1 MSAPEQES
9 APQQGSR
16 TFLFAAIAVGVVA
29 AGAGLYA
36 LTHASTPQPADAA
49 SVAAARAQAVTL
61 MQLEPVKLARTLSV
75 SGEARPVRDLRVYAP
90 AAGVRVLAFLVDEG
104 DVVKAGQPMARLDS
118 GLANAQTLAAQAALK
133 EAQVAADRAKSDY
146 QRAWM
151 IRDSGALSPEQ
162 IDARKAQA
170 DAAEAR
176 AAAARAQLAEVNARL
191 QGGFVRAP
199 AAGLVLSRTGEL
211 GAPVD
216 GRPLFR
222 IAGDNQLEVGV
233 EVSEADML
241 AMQPGQ
247 KAVFR
252 MIDGATI
259 EGTLRRLPAAID
271 SKTRSGQAVFALAR
285 KANLRA
291 GMFLRGEA
299 QLPEAMQ
306 LAAPRSA
313 VVFDPKGAYVFV
325 VGADNRAKK
334 TPVQIGAESGDRVA
348 ILGGVAAGQNII
360 SAGAAFL
367 QDGDLVRPVENDLRQ
382 SSEALGL
389 GQR

>member
-1 MSAPEQES
+1 MSASEQEV
-9 APQQGSR
+9 AKGPRGV
-16 TFLFAAIAVGVVA
+16 LVAAMAVGVIA

-36 LTHASTPQPADAA
+36 LTHSASSPPADAA

-61 MQLEPVKLARTLSV
+61 MTLEPAQIARSLSV
-75 SGEARPVRDLRVYAP
+75 SGEARPVKDLRVYAP

-104 DVVKAGQPMARLDS
+104 DLVKAGQPMARLDS
-118 GLANAQTLAAQAALK
+118 GLANAQTLAAQAAAK
-133 EAQVAADRAKSDY
+133 EAQVAADRAKADFE
-146 QRAWM
+146 RAWM

-170 DAAEAR
+170 EAAEAR

-199 AAGLVLSRTGEL
+199 AGGLVLSRSGEL

-241 AMQPGQ
+241 AMKPGQ
-247 KAVFR
+247 RAVFR
-252 MIDGATI
+252 MIDGTLIDA
-259 EGTLRRLPAAID
+259 TLRRLPAAID
-271 SKTRSGQAVFALAR
+271 SKTRSGQAVFDLAR

-313 VVFDPKGAYVFV
+313 VVFDPKSAYVFV

-334 TPVQIGAESGDRVA
+334 TPIQVGAESGDRVA
-348 ILGGVAAGQNII
+348 ILGGVAAGQKII
-360 SAGAAFL
+360 AAGAAFL
-367 QDGDLVRPVENDLRQ
+367 QDGDLVRAVDTELRQ
-382 SSEALGL
+382 TSVAVGG

>member
-1 MSAPEQES
+1 MSASEQEV
-9 APQQGSR
+9 AKGPRGV
-16 TFLFAAIAVGVVA
+16 LVAAMAVGVIA

-36 LTHASTPQPADAA
+36 LTHSASSPPADAA

-61 MQLEPVKLARTLSV
+61 MTLEPAQIARSLSV
-75 SGEARPVRDLRVYAP
+75 SGEARPVKDLRVYAP

-104 DVVKAGQPMARLDS
+104 DLVNAGQPMARLDS
-118 GLANAQTLAAQAALK
+118 GLANAQTLAAQAAAK
-133 EAQVAADRAKSDY
+133 EAQVAADRAKADFE
-146 QRAWM
+146 RAWM

-170 DAAEAR
+170 EAAEAR

-199 AAGLVLSRTGEL
+199 AGGLVLSRSGEL

-241 AMQPGQ
+241 AMKPGQ
-247 KAVFR
+247 RAVFR
-252 MIDGATI
+252 MIDGTLIDA
-259 EGTLRRLPAAID
+259 TLRRLPAAID
-271 SKTRSGQAVFALAR
+271 SKTRSGQAVFDLAR

-313 VVFDPKGAYVFV
+313 VVFDPKSAYVFV

-334 TPVQIGAESGDRVA
+334 TPIQVGAESGDRVA
-348 ILGGVAAGQNII
+348 ILGGVAAGQKII
-360 SAGAAFL
+360 AAGAAFL
-367 QDGDLVRPVENDLRQ
+367 QDGDLVRAVDTELRQ
-382 SSEALGL
+382 TSVAVGE

>member
-1 MSAPEQES
+1 MSASEPEV
-9 APQQGSR
+9 AKGPRGV
-16 TFLFAAIAVGVVA
+16 LVAAMAIGVIA

-36 LTHASTPQPADAA
+36 LTHSGSSPPADAA

-61 MQLEPVKLARTLSV
+61 MTLEPAPIARTLSV
-75 SGEARPVRDLRVYAP
+75 SGEARPVKDLRVYAP

-104 DVVKAGQPMARLDS
+104 DLVKAGQPMARLDT
-118 GLANAQTLAAQAALK
+118 GLANAQTLAAQAAAK
-133 EAQVAADRAKSDY
+133 EAQVAADRAKADFE
-146 QRAWM
+146 RAWM

-199 AAGLVLSRTGEL
+199 AGGLVLSRSGEL

-241 AMQPGQ
+241 AMKPGQ
-247 KAVFR
+247 RAVFR
-252 MIDGATI
+252 MIDGTLIDAN
-259 EGTLRRLPAAID
+259 LRRLPAAID
-271 SKTRSGQAVFALAR
+271 SKTRSGEAVFDLAR

-313 VVFDPKGAYVFV
+313 VVFDPKSAYVFV

-334 TPVQIGAESGDRVA
+334 TPIQVGAESGDRVA
-348 ILGGVAAGQNII
+348 ILGGVAAGQKII
-360 SAGAAFL
+360 AAGAAFL
-367 QDGDLVRPVENDLRQ
+367 QDGDLVRAVDTELRET
-382 SSEALGL
+382 SVVAGE

>member
-1 MSAPEQES
+1 MSASEQEV
-9 APQQGSR
+9 AKGPRGV
-16 TFLFAAIAVGVVA
+16 LVAAMAVGVIA

-36 LTHASTPQPADAA
+36 LTHSASSPPADAA

-61 MQLEPVKLARTLSV
+61 MTLEPAQIARSLSV
-75 SGEARPVRDLRVYAP
+75 SGEARPVKDLRVYAP

-104 DVVKAGQPMARLDS
+104 DLVNAGQPMARLDS
-118 GLANAQTLAAQAALK
+118 GLANAQTLAAQAAAK
-133 EAQVAADRAKSDY
+133 EAQVSADRAKADFE
-146 QRAWM
+146 RAWM

-170 DAAEAR
+170 EAAEAR

-199 AAGLVLSRTGEL
+199 AGGLVLSRSGEL

-241 AMQPGQ
+241 AMKPGQ
-247 KAVFR
+247 RAVFR
-252 MIDGATI
+252 MIDGTLIDA
-259 EGTLRRLPAAID
+259 TLRRLPAAID
-271 SKTRSGQAVFALAR
+271 SKTRSGQAVFDLAR

-313 VVFDPKGAYVFV
+313 VVFDPKSAYVFV

-334 TPVQIGAESGDRVA
+334 TPIQVGAESGDRVA
-348 ILGGVAAGQNII
+348 ILGGVSAGQKII
-360 SAGAAFL
+360 AAGAAFL
-367 QDGDLVRPVENDLRQ
+367 QDGDLVRAVDTELRQ
-382 SSEALGL
+382 TSVAVGG

>member
-1 MSAPEQES
+1 M
-9 APQQGSR
+9 
-16 TFLFAAIAVGVVA
+16 T
-29 AGAGLYA
+29 
-36 LTHASTPQPADAA
+36 
-49 SVAAARAQAVTL
+49 
-61 MQLEPVKLARTLSV
+61 LEPAQIARSLSV
-75 SGEARPVRDLRVYAP
+75 SGEARPVKDLRVYAP

-104 DVVKAGQPMARLDS
+104 DLVKAGQPMARLDS
-118 GLANAQTLAAQAALK
+118 GLANAQTLAAQAAAK
-133 EAQVAADRAKSDY
+133 EAQVAADRAKADFE
-146 QRAWM
+146 RAWM

-170 DAAEAR
+170 EAAEAR

-199 AAGLVLSRTGEL
+199 AGGLVLSRSGEL

-241 AMQPGQ
+241 AMKPGQ
-247 KAVFR
+247 RAVFR
-252 MIDGATI
+252 MIDGTLIDA
-259 EGTLRRLPAAID
+259 TLRRLPAAID
-271 SKTRSGQAVFALAR
+271 SKTRSGQAVFDLAR

-313 VVFDPKGAYVFV
+313 VVFDPKSAYVFV

-334 TPVQIGAESGDRVA
+334 TPIQVGAESGDRVA
-348 ILGGVAAGQNII
+348 ILGGVAAGQKII
-360 SAGAAFL
+360 AAGAAFL
-367 QDGDLVRPVENDLRQ
+367 QDGDLVRAVDTELRQ
-382 SSEALGL
+382 TSVAVGG